1 MKPPIER
8 FVMWLPGEPDPLD
21 LSRRRPRRRAGGA
34 AFYVTAVLVT
44 GAAVLVPWPGAEA
57 ARLIGGGPGAL
68 VLAAL
73 VGMIILALPGRHRGR
88 AITGALAI
96 AATFLSLLPGPRG
109 ATPSA
114 TLLAGLRATTA
125 RLLPA
130 LADRPSA
137 EDGSTTDAEVWIG
150 SAPAV
155 VRIDPDAAADGGE
168 PRRSHACRARAGCR
182 RPAGHPTAH
191 RRSPR
196 PGECRC
202 ATAHEPQRPFRPRP
216 RCPRPARGRR
226 RAGRVLTLTPR
237 LGGHR
242 RNRAL
247 PGAADC
253 RALPR
258 R

>member
-68 VLAAL
+68 VIAAL

-88 AITGALAI
+88 AVTGALAI

-130 LADRPSA
+130 LAGGPSA
-137 EDGSTTDAEVWIG
+137 EDGSATDAEVWIG

-155 VRIDPDAAADGGE
+155 VRIDPDAAQTGVSLVDLT
-168 PRRSHACRARAGCR
+168 RAGLELD
-182 RPAGHPTAH
+182 AG
-191 RRSPR
+191 
-196 PGECRC
+196 
-202 ATAHEPQRPFRPRP
+202 
-216 RCPRPARGRR
+216 GRL
-226 RAGRVLTLTPR
+226 VIPR
-237 LGGHR
+237 LTVGRHVLENVDARLLTSPNARSVLGRDVLDRLAGGV
-242 RNRAL
+242 A
-247 PGAADC
+247 PAASS
-253 RALPR
+253 P
-258 R
+258 